1 MIKTKLSPCES
12 LLYHW
17 IRFHTRTNQ
26 KVNFNWH
33 DFQAWTAEFLEHSV
47 SLSEV
52 YAALTELHK
61 LKLITVQGTEVALNP
76 PPSCTP
82 LELSPLPH
90 KLLTTSRKPKLFSW
104 GSLMTLIFLVLWL
117 GSGVM
122 YFKLYSGDSNHYTNP
137 YQFLGEKIK

>member
-17 IRFHTRTNQ
+17 ILFHTKTNQ
-26 KVNFNWH
+26 KVNLNWH
-33 DFQAWTAEFLEHSV
+33 NFQAWTAEFLEHSV

-52 YAALTELHK
+52 HTALTELQR
-61 LKLITVQGTEVALNP
+61 LKLITVQGTEVAPNNIP
-76 PPSCTP
+76 NIPP
-82 LELSPLPH
+82 LELSPLPQ
-90 KLLTTSRKPKLFSW
+90 KLLTTNRKFKLFSW
-104 GSLMTLIFLVLWL
+104 GSVMSLIFLVVWL
-117 GSGVM
+117 GSGAM